1 MDLVG
6 LYAFGFG
13 LFTIEFQNFTDRLW
27 LLLQSPLGQSWD
39 LQSGDMV
46 ANAESIVSYSQQS
59 WDISYQQP
67 CTIDWE
73 ASKSKEIFIQH
84 QR

>member
-13 LFTIEFQNFTDRLW
+13 LFTIGFGDFNYRLW
-27 LLLQSPLGQSWD
+27 LLLWNAWLGQSWD
-39 LQSGDMV
+39 LQIWNTTSNPIGWLGQLEIERIPGNINAGDMV

-59 WDISYQQP
+59 
-67 CTIDWE
+67 
-73 ASKSKEIFIQH
+73 
-84 QR
+84 